1 MELRQLEYVI
11 AIADHGSISKAA
23 ESLFI
28 TQSGLNQQLIKL
40 EQELGIQLFYRDKHH
55 LQVTAA
61 GRIYVENAREIMK
74 IKKNTYNILS
84 DMKNNTVG
92 EITLGLTLEHGI
104 DLFTF
109 VFPKFNRQYPG
120 INFHLLERY
129 VAEQHSMIAAGKL
142 DFGLV
147 MLGEQDKVNLE
158 YIPLYQE
165 EMILGVPKTHPC
177 AGQCAAPG
185 EPMPFMDLK
194 LFKEDTFA
202 LMFPNSTMRGIIDPA
217 FAAAGYQPKIL
228 IETGMNHAL
237 VKLAATGLCCTVL
250 PFSRALCSPD
260 RDAVSWF
267 RLSPP
272 ISWTTYITYRKNT
285 HLNEASRYFIQ
296 LAKEYGA
303 ELAMQMRR
311 PFPCSEAPGRAAGL

>member
-28 TQSGLNQQLIKL
+28 SQSGLNQYLIKL
-40 EQELGIQLFYRDKHH
+40 EHELGIQLFYRDKHH
-55 LQVTAA
+55 LQMTLA
-61 GRIYVENAREIMK
+61 GKIYVENAREIMK

-84 DMKNNTVG
+84 DMKSNTVG

-109 VFPKFNRQYPG
+109 VFPKFNERYPG
-120 INFHLLERY
+120 INFHLQERY
-129 VAEQHSMIAAGKL
+129 VAQQHSLITAGKL

-147 MLGEQDKVNLE
+147 MLGEDEKINLE

-165 EMILGVPKTHPC
+165 DMLLGIPLNHPFAC
-177 AGQCAAPG
+177 QGAAPNG
-185 EPMPFMDLK
+185 VLPFMDLK
-194 LFKEDTFA
+194 QLQNETFA
-202 LMFPNSTMRGIIDPA
+202 LMFPNSTMRNIIDPA
-217 FAAAGYQPKIL
+217 FAAAGFKPKIL

-237 VKLAATGLCCTVL
+237 IKLVTTGLCCTIL
-250 PFSRALCSPD
+250 PHSRALCSPD
-260 RDAVSWF
+260 RDDVAWF
-267 RLSPP
+267 KLSPP
-272 ISWTTYITYRKNT
+272 LRWTTYITYRKNT

-296 LAKEYGA
+296 LAREYGVG
-303 ELAMQMRR
+303 LTRKMT
-311 PFPCSEAPGRAAGL
+311 APTV

>member
-1 MELRQLEYVI
+1 MELRQLEYIV
-11 AIADHGSISKAA
+11 AIADQGNITKAA

-40 EQELGIQLFYRDKHH
+40 EQDLGIQLFYRDKHH
-55 LQVTAA
+55 LQMTAA
-61 GRIYVENAREIMK
+61 GKVYVENAREIMN

-109 VFPKFNRQYPG
+109 VFPKFNRRFPG
-120 INFHLLERY
+120 INFHLQERY
-129 VAEQHSMIAAGKL
+129 VAQQHSLIGAGHL

-158 YIPLYQE
+158 YIPLYE
-165 EMILGVPKTHPC
+165 EDMLLGIPLGHPY
-177 AGQCAAPG
+177 AGLGAAPDS
-185 EPMPFMDLK
+185 PLPFIDLK
-194 LFKEDTFA
+194 RFSNDTFA

-217 FAAAGYQPKIL
+217 FKAAGFKPKIL

-237 VKLAATGLCCTVL
+237 IKLATTGLCCTIL
-250 PFSRALCSPD
+250 PHSRALCSPD
-260 RDAVSWF
+260 RSGLAWF
-267 RLSPP
+267 RLSPSL
-272 ISWTTYITYRKNT
+272 SWTTYIAYRKNT
-285 HLNEASRYFIQ
+285 HLSEASRYFIQ
-296 LAKEYGA
+296 LAREYGE
-303 ELAMQMRR
+303 ELAQEMRKG
-311 PFPCSEAPGRAAGL
+311 CGM